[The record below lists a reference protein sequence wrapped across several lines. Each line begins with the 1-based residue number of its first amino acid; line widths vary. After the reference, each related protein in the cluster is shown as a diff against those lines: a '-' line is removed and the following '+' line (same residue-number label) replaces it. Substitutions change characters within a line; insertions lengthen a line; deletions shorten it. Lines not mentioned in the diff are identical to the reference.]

1 MGIKCFMKLLA
12 HHLTDKSL
20 RVSEIGGLC
29 GTLPEIGEEKE
40 TVIGV
45 DVSIYI
51 YTMFRDSKFLD
62 GFLKHCGKELTDSDV
77 IRFVADRLLA
87 VPVMVD
93 LIAAATSTPKI
104 KIMFV
109 VDGDRPK
116 YKIVGVDRN
125 NRAQKAVEE
134 FAEAM
139 DNRDFDLA
147 RHKLIKSVRSSKQL
161 GIAIQK
167 GLSDRGFTC
176 IIALE
181 EADHLL
187 AALWHSQMVSA
198 VLTMDTD
205 FIAHGVQDILFTL
218 KGNRFRRF
226 KVGTTLVFI

>member
-1 MGIKCFMKLLA
+1 M
-12 HHLTDKSL
+12 
-20 RVSEIGGLC
+20 
-29 GTLPEIGEEKE
+29 
-40 TVIGV
+40 
-45 DVSIYI
+45 
-51 YTMFRDSKFLD
+51 
-62 GFLKHCGKELTDSDV
+62 
-77 IRFVADRLLA
+77 
-87 VPVMVD
+87 
-93 LIAAATSTPKI
+93 
-104 KIMFV
+104 
-109 VDGDRPK
+109 DGDRPK

-205 FIAHGVQDILFTL
+205 FIAHGVQDILFTS